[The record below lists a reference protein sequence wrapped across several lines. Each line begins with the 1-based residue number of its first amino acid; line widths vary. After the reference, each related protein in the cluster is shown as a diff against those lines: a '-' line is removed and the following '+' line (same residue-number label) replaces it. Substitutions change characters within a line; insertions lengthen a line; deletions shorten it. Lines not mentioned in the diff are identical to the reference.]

1 MEENKGSISRRKF
14 LGNTAAIGAV
24 TTLGVAGL
32 ASACSNEAKKK
43 NVVIPVPPDQAPD
56 GPTLKAG
63 LVGCGDRGTGA
74 AIDFLDAGPNL
85 EIHALAD
92 IFQDRIDNTKKK
104 LKEKHDVEV
113 PEENCFLGFDAYQ
126 KLLDSGVD
134 IVILATPPHF
144 RPEHLEAVVKAKK
157 HVFMEKPVAV
167 DPVGARSI
175 MTSAKK
181 VEALGL
187 SIVAGTQRR
196 HQRDYLKTYEKIVNG
211 AIGDIVGANAYWN
224 QSQLWYRDR
233 QPEWS
238 DMEFMIRDWVNWLW
252 LSGDHITEQHVHN
265 IDVINWFSGK
275 HPVKAVGFGA
285 RHRRVTGDQYDFFSV
300 DFIYDND
307 FHMHS
312 MCRQINGCANNV
324 SEYVRGTKGYSNC
337 QNTIWTP
344 EGTEKWKYEYPLD
357 ENGEQMKN
365 VKISPYLQEH
375 INLVTSI
382 RKNEPINEGE
392 NVATSTMTAIMG
404 RISAYTGKEVTWEE
418 MMNSDL
424 RLGPKTYQ
432 LGKMDMEPHFHV
444 PGSESKE

>member
-1 MEENKGSISRRKF
+1 MEEKKGPISRRKF
-14 LGNTAAIGAV
+14 LGNTAAIGAI

-32 ASACSNEAKKK
+32 ASACSNETTKKI
-43 NVVIPVPPDQAPD
+43 VIPIPLDQAPD
-56 GPTLKAG
+56 GPVLKAG
-63 LVGCGDRGTGA
+63 LVGCGGRGTGA
-74 AIDFLDAGPNL
+74 AIDFLNAGPNL

-92 IFQDRIDNTKKK
+92 IFQDRIDDAKKE
-104 LKEKHDVEV
+104 LKEKNDVEV
-113 PEENCFLGFDAYQ
+113 PEENCFLGFDGYQ
-126 KLLDSGVD
+126 KVLDSGVD

-144 RPEHLEAVVKAKK
+144 RPEHLEAAVKAKK

-181 VEALGL
+181 AEALGL

-196 HQRDYLKTYEKIVNG
+196 HQRDYLKTYEQIANG
-211 AIGDIVGANAYWN
+211 AIGDIVGASAYWN

-238 DMEFMIRDWVNWLW
+238 DMEFMVRDWVNWLW
-252 LSGDHITEQHVHN
+252 LSGDHIIEQHVHN

-285 RHRRVTGDQYDFFSV
+285 RHRRVTGDQYDMFSV

-337 QNTIWTP
+337 KNTIWTP

-365 VKISPYLQEH
+365 VKISPYVQEH

-404 RISAYTGKEVTWEE
+404 RISAYTGKEVTWDEV
-418 MMNSDL
+418 MNSNMK
-424 RLGPKTYQ
+424 LGPQTYQ
-432 LGKMDMEPHFHV
+432 LGPMDMEPHFHV